1 MTQAQF
7 ENPNPRIRTERGEMA
22 LTEYLA
28 ALRVEKE
35 LEQMVRAR
43 ERLAAKLA
51 RFLPIAQSVASMS
64 KYQGTK
70 VGALILGPD
79 FEIRASG
86 WNGAPRGSAADED
99 HRTEDRETRLLWAAH
114 AEANA
119 IAQAARVGTALA
131 GCQMVVT
138 FMPCA
143 SCAKLIVQAGIKLVA
158 YPAPDDAFRERWR
171 ADLAV
176 TEEMFRE
183 CGVEMVELG
192 VQT

>member
-1 MTQAQF
+1 MTHIEFESLRRQPQYLGLTAQQVARAV
-7 ENPNPRIRTERGEMA
+7 NSEREA
-22 LTEYLA
+22 
-28 ALRVEKE
+28 
-35 LEQMVRAR
+35 
-43 ERLAAKLA
+43 ERLRTKLA
-51 RFLPIAQSVASMS
+51 RFLPVAQSVASMS

-99 HRTEDRETRLLWAAH
+99 QRTQDRTTRLLWAAH

-143 SCAKLIVQAGIKLVA
+143 SCAKLIVQAGIIRVA
-158 YPAPDDAFRERWR
+158 CPRPSSEFLERWGDEIEV
-171 ADLAV
+171 AEA
-176 TEEMFRE
+176 MFKE
-183 CGVEMVELG
+183 CGVELILLEG
-192 VQT
+192 VADE